1 MSKTAPKISLERPS
15 RPTSAPDE
23 AHLDKARK
31 AVVSDGGDEKQLK
44 AIVPTK
50 YHTGTTDIKNM
61 SADSVP
67 VKYLIIEA
75 LDDLFKKYHDGKGH
89 YEIGNQA
96 ELARRLESLI

>member
-1 MSKTAPKISLERPS
+1 MSSTKLSTTRPS
-15 RPTSAPDE
+15 RAVDAPLE
-23 AHLDKARK
+23 PHVAQARR
-31 AVVSDGGDEKQLK
+31 AVVTDSTEEKQLK